1 MVTFFNALYT
11 YVFQTDVHTC
21 VASVCF
27 LVFVDK
33 NHRPFS
39 LLSITLSLKSSSCA
53 MLSVASYHPT
63 DPTNHI
69 VTFFVTLSPC
79 ITLSVFTARCTFIG
93 ITCRLSVCLC
103 VTLVDCDQIGWN
115 SSEII
120 SPLAS
125 LGCLL
130 SADSNI
136 MGLLQGEHP
145 EILAQSDP
153 PLVGHG
159 HNVEPIGNHHRS
171 YEWCRR
177 LPPTTSPSPQNGGS
191 ICPQDTRMAISPQR
205 VIQYTSCLVLG

>member
-1 MVTFFNALYT
+1 MCRLPRLWLTSLSNCIVPQRSFRQWFMVTFFNALYT

-33 NHRPFS
+33 NHWPFS
-39 LLSITLSLKSSSCA
+39 LLTVTLSLKSSSCA
-53 MLSVASYHPT
+53 MLSIASYHPS
-63 DPTNHI
+63 DQTNHI

-79 ITLSVFTARCTFIG
+79 ITLSVFTTLLLGSHVVC
-93 ITCRLSVCLC
+93 LSVCLSVCVC
-103 VTLVDCDQIGWN
+103 VTLVDCDHIGWN
-115 SSEII
+115 SSETI

-125 LGCLL
+125 LGCSL

-153 PLVGHG
+153 PPCWF
-159 HNVEPIGNHHRS
+159 E
-171 YEWCRR
+171 RR
-177 LPPTTSPSPQNGGS
+177 RHS
-191 ICPQDTRMAISPQR
+191 IANCGRMVTDSAT
-205 VIQYTSCLVLG
+205 VTM